1 MVASSSCFAASIRA
15 KREYIGKSTNGPWTV
30 RGQSSVRLSQF
41 NNLILRRIR
50 IWWYRQF
57 IFSNRDYWTRTSWY
71 KGIEFWRN
79 CPRPGLPTQS
89 KFKTSAAKLAD
100 FEDKSG
106 RRLTQRVRLC
116 KIASGE
122 FWHFWTFFVS
132 FSDIFVLRLHKNFRG
147 LFIAWVLIMKLR
159 ICCNWQFASTVVT
172 IATDTTW
179 NIVAMWHHDQ
189 QIALIHHDLN
199 KEWTWDLIC
208 IIRKSFE
215 IFILF
220 KLKIHYSLSVSLLL
234 ISVVHSSRL
243 SV

>member
-1 MVASSSCFAASIRA
+1 MNFFLILVAAMVASSSCFAASIRA
-15 KREYIGKSTNGPWTV
+15 KREYIGKSTDGPWSNKV
-30 RGQSSVRLSQF
+30 GQITWF
-41 NNLILRRIR
+41 LRRIR

-122 FWHFWTFFVS
+122 FWHFWTFFVL
-132 FSDIFVLRLHKNFRG
+132 FSDV
-147 LFIAWVLIMKLR
+147 
-159 ICCNWQFASTVVT
+159 
-172 IATDTTW
+172 
-179 NIVAMWHHDQ
+179 
-189 QIALIHHDLN
+189 
-199 KEWTWDLIC
+199 
-208 IIRKSFE
+208 
-215 IFILF
+215 
-220 KLKIHYSLSVSLLL
+220 
-234 ISVVHSSRL
+234 
-243 SV
+243 